1 MGLHGAYLRLMSYR
15 EALSSVAART
25 SLPFGYSIGVFS
37 AGQLLI
43 GQHGSPSLVDLLLY
57 ALGAAAAYVALRV
70 DSPPPAS
77 AQPPR
82 PHSGLVGIL
91 HVVTIIG
98 AIAAAA
104 LAARIPGEFAW
115 PAGGLVLTAVYLGA
129 SALEDVLPLD

>member
-15 EALSSVAART
+15 EALGSVTART

-37 AGQLLI
+37 AGQLLV

-70 DSPPPAS
+70 DARPPAS
-77 AQPPR
+77 TQPP
-82 PHSGLVGIL
+82 PPNGGLVGIL
-91 HVVTIIG
+91 HAVTITV

-104 LAARIPGEFAW
+104 LAAHIPGEFAW
-115 PAGGLVLTAVYLGA
+115 PVGGLVLTAVYLGG
-129 SALEDVLPLD
+129 SALEDVVPLD

>member
-1 MGLHGAYLRLMSYR
+1 MSYR
-15 EALSSVAART
+15 EALGSVAVRT

-57 ALGAAAAYVALRV
+57 ALGAAAAYIALRV
-70 DSPPPAS
+70 DARPPAS
-77 AQPPR
+77 ASRPPPNGR
-82 PHSGLVGIL
+82 LVGVL
-91 HVVTIIG
+91 HAVTIIG
-98 AIAAAA
+98 AIVAAA

-115 PAGGLVLTAVYLGA
+115 PAAGLVLTAVYLGG